1 MTTHALS
8 TASRSSP
15 GGVDAHGGVV
25 IDGRCLT
32 LDDVAAVARAN
43 AAVRLSDDPS
53 VREAMERS
61 LALNRGLIARGVPV
75 YGITTGFGDSVHRQI
90 APAAATALQEHLLR
104 FLGNGTGACTPRET
118 ARAVVLIRANN
129 LARGHSAVR
138 PELVERLVELLNR
151 DIVPVI
157 PEEGSVG
164 ASGDLVPLSYVAAT
178 VVGERKVWHRGRVR
192 PAIEV
197 LRDEGLERLRLEP
210 KEGLALVNG
219 TAFMSAFAALAAVDA
234 RRLAWLSDVCTA
246 LATEVLGG
254 IIGPFQPFVHDVAKP
269 HPGQVRS
276 AANVR
281 ALLAESRLARAYDDV
296 VEEAAGT
303 NGHHG
308 EMPVQ
313 IQDKYSLR
321 CAPQFTGVLWDTLD
335 WVDRW
340 LTVEINSSTD
350 NPLFDSASG
359 AVESGGNFSGGHVA
373 LAMDAL
379 RTAVA
384 SVADLMDRQLELVVD
399 EKFNH
404 GLTPNLA
411 PTLPAGHPEA
421 GLNHGF
427 KGMQIA
433 CSSLTAEALSRCMPL
448 SVFSRST
455 ECHNQD
461 KVSMGATAARQAR
474 DVVTL
479 VEKVAAI
486 HLIALCQAADLRG
499 AHQLGTGT
507 RAVYETVRSRV
518 APLDSDRPM
527 EDDITAVLDLI
538 HSGALAGDTALPGA
552 QDQQLF

>member
-1 MTTHALS
+1 MTTQLLA
-8 TASRSSP
+8 TAPPP
-15 GGVDAHGGVV
+15 GTGGETRTRVV
-25 IDGRCLT
+25 IDGCCLT
-32 LDDVAAVARAN
+32 LDDVAAVARGDAV
-43 AAVRLSDDPS
+43 VRLSEDPAVRGSMRRS
-53 VREAMERS
+53 V
-61 LALNRGLIARGVPV
+61 ALNRDLIARGVPV

-90 APAAATALQEHLLR
+90 PPEAAAALQEHLLR
-104 FLGNGTGACTPRET
+104 FLGNGTGALTPRET

-151 DIVPVI
+151 DVIPVI

-192 PAIEV
+192 PAVEA
-197 LRDEGLERLRLEP
+197 LRCEGLEPLALEP

-254 IIGPFQPFVHDVAKP
+254 IAGPFQPFIHDVAKP

-281 ALLAESRLARAYDDV
+281 ALLGGSRLARAYEDV
-296 VEEAAGT
+296 VAEASGT
-303 NGHHG
+303 NGHTR
-308 EMPVQ
+308 ELPVQ

-335 WVDRW
+335 WVERW
-340 LTVEINSSTD
+340 LSVEINSSTD

-359 AVESGGNFSGGHVA
+359 AVVSGGNFSGGHVA
-373 LAMDAL
+373 LAMDSL

-411 PTLPAGHPEA
+411 PALPEGHPEA

-448 SVFSRST
+448 TVFSRST

-461 KVSMGATAARQAR
+461 KVSMGATAARHAR

-499 AHQLGTGT
+499 AGQLGTGT
-507 RAVYETVRSRV
+507 RAVYQQVRSRV
-518 APLDSDRPM
+518 APLESDRPM
-527 EDDITAVLDLI
+527 QDDITAVLALI
-538 HSGALAGDTALPGA
+538 HSGALVGDNARNQSWEQT
-552 QDQQLF
+552 

>member
-1 MTTHALS
+1 MTTELLS
-8 TASRSSP
+8 TAAGPTSGHQKLVPR
-15 GGVDAHGGVV
+15 VV
-25 IDGRCLT
+25 IDGRSLT
-32 LDDVAAVARAN
+32 LDDVVAVARGGAVVTVSN
-43 AAVRLSDDPS
+43 DPAVRGSMQAS
-53 VREAMERS
+53 VD
-61 LALNRGLIARGVPV
+61 LNRDLIARGVPV

-90 APAAATALQEHLLR
+90 PPAAAAALQAHLLR
-104 FLGNGTGACTPRET
+104 FLGNGTGAFTPRET

-151 DIVPVI
+151 DVVPVI

-164 ASGDLVPLSYVAAT
+164 ASGDLVPLSYVAAV
-178 VVGERKVWHRGRVR
+178 VVGDRKVWHRGRVR
-192 PAIEV
+192 PAADA
-197 LRDEGLERLRLEP
+197 LRHEGLEPLALEP

-254 IIGPFQPFVHDVAKP
+254 IAGPFQPFIHDVAKP

-281 ALLAESRLARAYDDV
+281 ALLDGSRLARAYADV
-296 VEEAAGT
+296 VEEAGGT
-303 NGHHG
+303 NGHSRDL
-308 EMPVQ
+308 PVQ

-335 WVDRW
+335 WVERW
-340 LTVEINSSTD
+340 LSVEINSSTD
-350 NPLFDSASG
+350 NPLFDTASG
-359 AVESGGNFSGGHVA
+359 VVESGGNFSGGHVA

-404 GLTPNLA
+404 GLTANLA
-411 PTLPAGHPEA
+411 PALPAGHPEA

-461 KVSMGATAARQAR
+461 KVSMGATAARHTR
-474 DVVTL
+474 DVVAL

-499 AHQLGTGT
+499 AERLGYGT
-507 RAVYETVRSRV
+507 RAIYERVRSRV
-518 APLDSDRPM
+518 APLESDRPM

-538 HSGALAGDTALPGA
+538 HSGALAGGLGA
-552 QDQQLF
+552 A